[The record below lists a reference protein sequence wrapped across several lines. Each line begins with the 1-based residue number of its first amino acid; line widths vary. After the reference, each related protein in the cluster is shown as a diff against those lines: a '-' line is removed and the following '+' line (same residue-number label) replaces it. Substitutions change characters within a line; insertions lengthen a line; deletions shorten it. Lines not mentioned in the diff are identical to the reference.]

1 MFNKYKGQIVA
12 TLAVLVVM
20 FIFAFI
26 GAMLD
31 FKNAG
36 GLVVQV
42 PMFFLIVAVW
52 GYVYNAFKP
61 GDAPPSGIVPPPP
74 PSVVTGG
81 QADPELKKYLHLSG
95 ILNLVLGALLL
106 ASLLKVMAMQKA
118 LLREERVPGQFT
130 FFAQGKKGYVAIDN
144 VGAALNLGA
153 VLVEQTRRED
163 YDKRKPR

>member
-1 MFNKYKGQIVA
+1 MFNKYRGQIVA

-20 FIFAFI
+20 LIFAFI

-61 GDAPPSGIVPPPP
+61 SDAPPSGTVPPP

-81 QADPELKKYLHLSG
+81 QADPELRKYLHLSG

-106 ASLLKVMAMQKA
+106 AALLKVMAMQKA

-130 FFAQGKKGYVAIDN
+130 FYGNGKKGYVAIDN
-144 VGAALNLGA
+144 VGTALNLGG

-163 YDKRKPR
+163 YEKRRSR